1 MAFSPFGTSK
11 GNKAPAYERPA
22 SVQKTAPVDD
32 EAGAPPGAGWPVIG
46 STAGGGGGGGG
57 KAAATASPIDLPL
70 PTSCNTMLTAVMTW
84 AGSWP

>member
-32 EAGAPPGAGWPVIG
+32 EAGAPTSPSRNHYGEPAQGTGG
-46 STAGGGGGGGG
+46 SD
-57 KAAATASPIDLPL
+57 ASKIH
-70 PTSCNTMLTAVMTW
+70 
-84 AGSWP
+84 